1 MGAHVSSL
9 MGGYARR
16 LDRSDWTAD
25 PRPMLR
31 RNGMSGMKSAN
42 ERKPSTDRRTTTYT
56 AEERETLRRGLRIV
70 ARMIARAHLRR
81 QESRPLP
88 APSPPAQ
95 GEDAA

>member
-56 AEERETLRRGLRIV
+56 AEERETLRR
-70 ARMIARAHLRR
+70 